1 MKVDYMIRNW
11 GRWYVLDDLTTTKVK
26 KLIVD
31 PGCQLSYQ
39 KHLHRNEI
47 WYVHQGGG
55 VVILSDGEFEIQKI
69 LEKGFKLGFERKDP
83 YVNDLY
89 KFMRKG
95 HSKEIALIDRL
106 LFGAMIEARSCERFK
121 LLSEKLKDHELR
133 EFYRELMISE
143 ANHYTTFLAF
153 ARRYGEGI
161 EDVNQRWQQW
171 IDYESEIILSYG
183 KQETIHG

>member
-69 LEKGFKLGFERKDP
+69 LEKGTTLTIDKETWHQLI
-83 YVNDLY
+83 NT
-89 KFMRKG
+89 
-95 HSKEIALIDRL
+95 SKEPLVI
-106 LFGAMIEARSCERFK
+106 IEIQYGEECKEHDIVRRPNPDYPNEVVSDSMEERFNY
-121 LLSEKLKDHELR
+121 ENLR
-133 EFYRELMISE
+133 DWP
-143 ANHYTTFLAF
+143 ANQS
-153 ARRYGEGI
+153 G
-161 EDVNQRWQQW
+161 
-171 IDYESEIILSYG
+171 SY
-183 KQETIHG
+183 